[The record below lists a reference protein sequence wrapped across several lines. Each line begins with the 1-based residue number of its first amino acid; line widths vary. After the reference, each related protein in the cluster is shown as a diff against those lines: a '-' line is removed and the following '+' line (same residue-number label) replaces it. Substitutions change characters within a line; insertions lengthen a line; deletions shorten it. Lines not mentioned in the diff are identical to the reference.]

1 MITGQAP
8 DGACQIA
15 LPCPLDSEGPHKSER
30 EADRS
35 VTSSSRSRKL
45 LGRHVAEMIYA

>member
-30 EADRS
+30 RRGGFGR
-35 VTSSSRSRKL
+35 VMRLHVVSR
-45 LGRHVAEMIYA
+45 